1 MARSEEDLF
10 EITLDLTAR
19 ISLDRERIE
28 ADPIYQQNLLLASDP
43 EAALQAYLEHY
54 IERDRFLREC
64 PSTNGPG
71 QLTLKG
77 LHATQSSE

>member
-1 MARSEEDLF
+1 MARSDEDLF

-19 ISLDRERIE
+19 VSLDRERIE

-43 EAALQAYLEHY
+43 DAALQAYLEDY
-54 IERDRFLREC
+54 IVRDRFLREM

-77 LHATQSSE
+77 LHATQSCS